1 VKSLIRSI
9 IVAAALVV
17 AMQACAWSAVRIS
30 WTDSEGAKVVDLALV
45 PATPN
50 DPFYVGMDAVWFG
63 TLDMVMDTL
72 GPIELTASGSYD
84 GVYPGGYYDTWFQVV
99 LEQNITN
106 NTGQSWVGFDLGVNG
121 AYFGWPHKTNNWNVV
136 QNDTLVGFTY
146 NGGGGPAVE
155 PGGVFQDGISIFDP
169 DGLPDPTADFTLLKW
184 ATPIPE
190 ASGLAVLLGGMGG
203 LLTFVRRRRA

>member
-1 VKSLIRSI
+1 MKNLMRSL
-9 IVAAALVV
+9 VLVAALVV
-17 AMQACAWSAVRIS
+17 ATQAWAWGGVRIS
-30 WTDSEGAKVVDLALV
+30 WTDSEGPKYVDLTLV
-45 PATPN
+45 PATPS

-72 GPIELTASGSYD
+72 GPITLTASGSYD

-106 NTGQSWVGFDLGVNG
+106 NTGQSWVGFDLGING

-136 QNDTLVGFTY
+136 QNDTSVSFTY
-146 NGGGGPAVE
+146 SGGGGAAVA
-155 PGGVFQDGISIFDP
+155 PGGIFHDGISIFDP

-190 ASGLAVLLGGMGG
+190 ASGLAAVLAGMGG
-203 LLTFVRRRRA
+203 MLSLVRRRKA